1 MFRVVKFFELFFE
14 ERKNK
19 YKVWFLFFN
28 LMIKYKI
35 LIKNILFYVRN
46 LLEYSDGLFNN
57 NIVFFYDKD
66 N

>member
-28 LMIKYKI
+28 F
-35 LIKNILFYVRN
+35 LIFI
-46 LLEYSDGLFNN
+46 LEYIFFGLESNFKE
-57 NIVFFYDKD
+57 FYLGK